1 MRGVLYGYF
10 VCLVEG
16 VGGRVVMLLEGCC
29 CLDNFGCF
37 GCLVQLVMF
46 VYGEV
51 DLVLWGLR
59 GV

>member
-1 MRGVLYGYF
+1 MDTLY
-10 VCLVEG
+10 VWVEG

-37 GCLVQLVMF
+37 GCLVQLVMI
-46 VYGEV
+46 VYGET
-51 DLVLWGLR
+51 DLVLWGLH